1 MPLPSPQE
9 FLAKLEADPQAA
21 AAFDRATQ
29 RDSPGRSRLEAV
41 QACHTLATN
50 TLREIEV
57 NKAKLV
63 IARQKIA
70 ALEAARK
77 SQPASFMKTTP
88 PPTKAPIATAT
99 ATVTAAAFA
108 KPQTA
113 MLRSEWQNLSA
124 KDKSR
129 FFAEGGKLV

>member
-9 FLAKLEADPQAA
+9 FLAKLAASPADAA
-21 AAFDRATQ
+21 VFDKLAGGKTR
-29 RDSPGRSRLEAV
+29 REAV
-41 QACHTLATN
+41 EATLAAVTA
-50 TLREIEV
+50 TITATAALKAQV
-57 NKAKLV
+57 AASKAKL
-63 IARQKIA
+63 A

-88 PPTKAPIATAT
+88 PPVKALQATT
-99 ATVTAAAFA
+99 SAAAFA
-108 KPQTA
+108 KPQMT

>member
-1 MPLPSPQE
+1 MTLPSVTE
-9 FLAKLEADPQAA
+9 FMAKLASNPAVAAEFAA
-21 AAFDRATQ
+21 ATL
-29 RDSPGRSRLEAV
+29 GRSRLEAV

-50 TLREIEV
+50 TLAEIEV
-57 NKAKLV
+57 NKRKLV
-63 IARQKIA
+63 VARAKIA

-77 SQPASFMKTTP
+77 SQPTSFMKTP
-88 PPTKAPIATAT
+88 PSPPKVPIAITAAT

-108 KPQTA
+108 KPQMT

-129 FFAEGGKLV
+129 FFAEGGKLVD